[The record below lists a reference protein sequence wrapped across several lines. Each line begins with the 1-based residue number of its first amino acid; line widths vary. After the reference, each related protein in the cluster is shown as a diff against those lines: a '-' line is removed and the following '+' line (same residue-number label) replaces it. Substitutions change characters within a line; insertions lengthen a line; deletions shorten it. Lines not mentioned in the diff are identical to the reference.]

1 MLKGQR
7 FNRILLTTL
16 SLAFVAGGILSLF
29 YFRRHGFS
37 PVGTAFYVLLFFA
50 VAQTIVDSLLF
61 ILPLTLSGATF
72 VLGAFLFYGE
82 GAPLMPRFL
91 VAAVVGSL
99 FFVLALLEIRGR
111 EALGFGDVWWGATI
125 AFFLGSPAL
134 IPPMLLMSSLLGI
147 LLVFIL
153 SGISGAPLRETR
165 IPFGP
170 ALSIAGVLTMIFS
183 V

>member
-91 VAAVVGSL
+91 VAAAVGSL
-99 FFVLALLEIRGR
+99 FFALALLRIRGR

-147 LLVFIL
+147 LLVFIS
-153 SGISGAPLRETR
+153 SGISGSPLRETR